1 MIIIPIGVDC
11 DPTFSLRD
19 NNMRSVSWPFDWVVT
34 YNGVTD
40 IMKDKFANYLPKGTN
55 LVHCNTYFLHNT
67 FQTMQRRIERFLELL
82 NTSTEEIIFLRKG
95 HRKTHHDES
104 LELNVNLKNDLKDAE
119 ELDQH
124 LKETYPRLKFKIV
137 LALVCGQCFECNKKY
152 ETTSKNI
159 FVYNIATLDRNE
171 EAVKYK
177 KLFESLFL
185 Q

>member
-1 MIIIPIGVDC
+1 MH
-11 DPTFSLRD
+11 T
-19 NNMRSVSWPFDWVVT
+19 
-34 YNGVTD
+34 
-40 IMKDKFANYLPKGTN
+40 
-55 LVHCNTYFLHNT
+55 NT
-67 FQTMQRRIERFLELL
+67 FPDDTETMQRRIERFLHLL

-104 LELNVNLKNDLKDAE
+104 TELNVNLKNDLKDAE

-124 LKETYPRLKFKIV
+124 LKETYPQLKFKIV
-137 LALVCGQCFECNKKY
+137 LALVCGKCFDCKQKY
-152 ETTSKNI
+152 ETGSENI

-177 KLFESLFL
+177 KLFECLFL

>member
-1 MIIIPIGVDC
+1 
-11 DPTFSLRD
+11 
-19 NNMRSVSWPFDWVVT
+19 MRSVSWPFDWVVT

-40 IMKDKFANYLPKGTN
+40 IIKDKFANYLPNDSN
-55 LVHCNTYFLHNT
+55 LIHCDTYFKHNT
-67 FQTMQRRIERFLELL
+67 FPGDTETMQRRIERFLELL
-82 NTSTEEIIFLRKG
+82 NTSTEEIIFFRKG
-95 HRKTHHDES
+95 HAIRSHAES
-104 LELNVNLKNDLKDAE
+104 KELNVTLKNDLKDAE

-124 LKETYPRLKFKIV
+124 LKETYPQLKFKIV

-171 EAVKYK
+171 EAIKYK